1 MNHAPMAYQR
11 RGMTAPRGA
20 PVATTTQASGAAP
33 MTASEATTMSGG
45 TRRMARLRH
54 GWRPAASKA
63 SVVRPKAATAVTNAV
78 SSIVATNDAMAASLP
93 HELRPPR
100 RS

>member
-1 MNHAPMAYQR
+1 
-11 RGMTAPRGA
+11 
-20 PVATTTQASGAAP
+20 
-33 MTASEATTMSGG
+33 
-45 TRRMARLRH
+45 
-54 GWRPAASKA
+54 
-63 SVVRPKAATAVTNAV
+63 VRPKAATAVTNAV